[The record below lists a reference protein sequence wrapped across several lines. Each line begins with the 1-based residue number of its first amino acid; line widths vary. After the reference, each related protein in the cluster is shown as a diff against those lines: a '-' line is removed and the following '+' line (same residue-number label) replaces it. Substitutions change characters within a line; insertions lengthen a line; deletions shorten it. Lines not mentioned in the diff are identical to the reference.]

1 MIAFAKSYLRKLAPK
16 PRFRLP
22 EPGRTLIFMGCRRES
37 IDAEFDRRGRMTC
50 LIVHT
55 RQRE

>member
-1 MIAFAKSYLRKLAPK
+1 MICFAKSYLRRLAPK

-22 EPGRTLIFMGCRRES
+22 QPGRTLIFMGCRRER
-37 IDAEFDRRGRMTC
+37 IDAWFDRCGRMTC

-55 RQRE
+55 RQTE